1 MRNDSTTTTT
11 TTAKSVISTASGSAP
26 SPRVSSPSAFKYYT
40 HFLNSI
46 PHFSELKPVV
56 SQSSSTAHHHHH
68 HNHHHRS
75 SSRNRDRG
83 TASNQAAST
92 PVSAST
98 PVYSNGNT
106 SLQNKQFN
114 KSNDS
119 NVSSSSSSRKQ
130 QPIQSYKPNPLYGR
144 LNSSNASKESL
155 DLKKTP
161 GKSPNIHHYKNI

>member
-40 HFLNSI
+40 HFLSSI

-56 SQSSSTAHHHHH
+56 SSSSTAHHHHH

-83 TASNQAAST
+83 TTSNQATSA
-92 PVSAST
+92 SAST

-119 NVSSSSSSRKQ
+119 NLSSSSSFRKQ

-161 GKSPNIHHYKNI
+161 GNFNTSTC